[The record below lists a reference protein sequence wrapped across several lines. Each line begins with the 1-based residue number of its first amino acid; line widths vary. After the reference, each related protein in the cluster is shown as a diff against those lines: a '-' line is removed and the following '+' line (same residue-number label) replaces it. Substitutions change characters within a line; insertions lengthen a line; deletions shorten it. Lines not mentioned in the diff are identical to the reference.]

1 MTASMSTLAE
11 LDQMPGDLGGYGP
24 VIAEV
29 ARKVARQQED
39 GEWTAV
45 VTDETGEPLHVVSV
59 RRRPTAKQLSKIR
72 ATMPT
77 CSWPGCRMPAT
88 DSDIDHIDDRAA
100 GGPTTVRNQAPLF
113 RRHRMAKHRGR
124 WRYRKINRNEL
135 EWISPLGHRYRVRRP
150 P

>member
-45 VTDETGEPLHVVSV
+45 VTDDETGEPLHVVSV
-59 RRRPTAKQLSKIR
+59 RRRPTA
-72 ATMPT
+72 
-77 CSWPGCRMPAT
+77 
-88 DSDIDHIDDRAA
+88 
-100 GGPTTVRNQAPLF
+100 
-113 RRHRMAKHRGR
+113 
-124 WRYRKINRNEL
+124 
-135 EWISPLGHRYRVRRP
+135 
-150 P
+150 